1 MHGHALRI
9 RPSRGTVIVRSSQPA
24 HHPPQSGQSPDNGL
38 TLLDEAARAML
49 QERRWRE
56 ARRHRRQHWPAL
68 AVTVLLHVL
77 FLLVTWR
84 AMRPRPPPA
93 APVHPEEVLQVR
105 FITHAANAVAKPPPP
120 QALPP
125 PPAPHAPPKPREP
138 VAKDAMTIQ
147 LPPPKPASTASLYDK
162 NGQPLLPATAASAP
176 TPGYVQ
182 HLPQGDAQIMRHDS
196 PVKYQATRFEQYF
209 PPPDETAGGAVV
221 RHAVDA
227 VIKSKDVDLPGG
239 VHLKC
244 MTVLGIPTPNCGMPP
259 AGPSAKDGD
268 ERLSM
273 APAKPLDG
281 DARKTKKPSV
291 EACIAMY
298 RDGKPLAWG
307 CPVDTP
313 NRAIDAEQRERAAG
327 AARSH

>member
-1 MHGHALRI
+1 MPLDGPAL
-9 RPSRGTVIVRSSQPA
+9 
-24 HHPPQSGQSPDNGL
+24 
-38 TLLDEAARAML
+38 AML
-49 QERRWRE
+49 QQRRWRE
-56 ARRHRRQHWPAL
+56 SRQDRRRHWLGL
-68 AVTVLLHVL
+68 AVTVLLHVV
-77 FLLVTWR
+77 FVLVTWR
-84 AMRPRPPPA
+84 AMRPPPA
-93 APVHPEEVLQVR
+93 RVAPAQVEEVLQVR
-105 FITHAANAVAKPPPP
+105 FITHVPVAAAKPPPP
-120 QALPP
+120 EAPP
-125 PPAPHAPPKPREP
+125 SPPAPRAPPKPREP
-138 VAKDAMTIQ
+138 VAKDAMTVQ
-147 LPPPKPASTASLYDK
+147 LPTPKPTSTARLYDEH
-162 NGQPLLPATAASAP
+162 GQPLLPAAAASAA

-182 HLPQGDAQIMRHDS
+182 NMPQGDARIMQHDS

-209 PPPDETAGGAVV
+209 PPPDETAGGAAV
-221 RHAVDA
+221 RHAVNA

-268 ERLSM
+268 QRLSM

-281 DARKTKKPSV
+281 DARKTTRPSV

-313 NRAIDAEQRERAAG
+313 NRAVDAEQRERAAG
-327 AARSH
+327 AARPH